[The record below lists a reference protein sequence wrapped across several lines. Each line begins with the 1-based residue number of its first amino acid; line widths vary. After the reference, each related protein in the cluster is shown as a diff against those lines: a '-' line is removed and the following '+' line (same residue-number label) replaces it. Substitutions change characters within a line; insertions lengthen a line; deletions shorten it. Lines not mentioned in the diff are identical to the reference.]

1 MHILDVRDLSRH
13 FGGLR
18 AVDGVNFSAKT
29 GSILSIIGPNGAGK
43 TTLFNCLTG
52 VIRPSSGSILF
63 QGREISGL
71 PPHEVASLG
80 MARTFQNIRLFPEM
94 TVLENVLVARHV
106 HVRYGIVSAVLRGGH
121 FSRTET
127 SARQKALEYLNLA
140 SLADAAPARSAS
152 LPYGSQRR
160 LEIARALAA
169 EPRVLLLDEPTAGM
183 NPTETTD
190 VMGLIRKIRDLGI
203 TVILIE
209 HDMRFVMGISD
220 LVIVLDHGVKIA
232 EGPPEAVRQDPLV
245 IEAYLGPGETH

>member
-1 MHILDVRDLSRH
+1 MHILDVKDLSKH

-18 AVDGVNFSAKT
+18 AVDSVSFSVKAS
-29 GSILSIIGPNGAGK
+29 SILSIIGPNGAGK

-52 VIRPSSGSILF
+52 VIRPSSGSVRV

-71 PPHEVASLG
+71 PPHKVASLG
-80 MARTFQNIRLFPEM
+80 IVRTFQNIRLFPEM

-106 HVRYGIVSAVLRGGH
+106 HMRYGIARAVLRGGH
-121 FSRTET
+121 FSRAEN

-140 SLADAAPARSAS
+140 GLADAAPARSAS

-169 EPRVLLLDEPTAGM
+169 EPRILLLDEPTAGM

-245 IEAYLGPGETH
+245 IEAYLGTGETH

>member
-80 MARTFQNIRLFPEM
+80 MVRTFQNIRLYPEM

-106 HVRYGIVSAVLRGGH
+106 HARYGIASAVLRGGH

-140 SLADAAPARSAS
+140 GLADAAPARSAS

-220 LVIVLDHGVKIA
+220 LVIVQDHGVKIA

-245 IEAYLGPGETH
+245 IEAYLGTGETH

>member
-1 MHILDVRDLSRH
+1 
-13 FGGLR
+13 
-18 AVDGVNFSAKT
+18 
-29 GSILSIIGPNGAGK
+29 
-43 TTLFNCLTG
+43 
-52 VIRPSSGSILF
+52 
-63 QGREISGL
+63 
-71 PPHEVASLG
+71 
-80 MARTFQNIRLFPEM
+80 M

-106 HVRYGIVSAVLRGGH
+106 HIRYGIAGAVLRGGH

-140 SLADAAPARSAS
+140 GLADAAPARSAS

-190 VMGLIRKIRDLGI
+190 VMRLIRKIRDLGI

-245 IEAYLGPGETH
+245 IEAYLGTGETH